1 MVRNRILYGA
11 IVFLSFIFTY
21 FYGGKVPYM
30 LFYVTLI
37 LPVVSLLYTGIIY
50 FRFKYFQDTDRKTV
64 LKGESINFLFSVSN
78 EDFFIY
84 PYITVN
90 LYGTDA
96 VFNREM
102 QRKSFSLAP
111 RRGKKYTFSLECK
124 YRGQYQVGIRSI
136 EIEDFLGIFRWN
148 YGAGEPVP
156 ITVYP
161 KIIHLE
167 RFRLQTNFISEAHS
181 ILNNRYEDMSTI
193 SDMRKYQYGDSL
205 KKIHWKLS
213 AKMNEIMVRN
223 YQSTSQTSVT
233 MFLDLKQNRFS
244 PEQNIML
251 EDKLIESVVAVLH
264 YCLANWIHVN
274 LVYYAE
280 EIVTIEGKNP
290 MEFDGIYNILSTI
303 AFSSPVEVKDIINIH
318 VNDNMIKTN
327 LLIFTSN
334 LSDELYEEIYR
345 TKLLGYETG
354 LIYVVPDR
362 SDDKGD
368 RQADSI
374 LPYLTEMG
382 VNTYKIDIEDSIKE
396 ILEW

>member
-11 IVFLSFIFTY
+11 IVFLSFIFIY

-37 LPVVSLLYTGIIY
+37 LPAVSLLYTGIIY
-50 FRFKYFQDTDRKTV
+50 FRFKYLQGTDRRTA

-90 LYGTDA
+90 LYGTDT

-111 RRGKKYTFSLECK
+111 RRGKQYTFGLECK

-148 YGAGEPVP
+148 YRAGEPVP

-193 SDMRKYQYGDSL
+193 SDIRKYQYGDSL

-233 MFLDLKQNRFS
+233 MFLDLKQNPFS
-244 PEQNIML
+244 PERNIML
-251 EDKLIESVVAVLH
+251 EDKLIESVVSVLH

-280 EIVTIEGKNP
+280 EIVTLEGKNP

-318 VNDNMIKTN
+318 INDNMIKTN

-334 LSDELYEEIYR
+334 LNDELYEEIYK

-362 SDDKGD
+362 GADKND

-396 ILEW
+396 ILER